1 MACVH
6 LKQLYQL
13 CDQHG
18 LKISSSD
25 LVRMVC
31 PTCGVQEVCPDMM
44 LDEYDAKHEPTS
56 SNAAAHS
63 PSSMQPK

>member
-44 LDEYDAKHEPTS
+44 LDEYDAKHKPTDS
-56 SNAAAHS
+56 TTAALPAGS
-63 PSSMQPK
+63 ALPK